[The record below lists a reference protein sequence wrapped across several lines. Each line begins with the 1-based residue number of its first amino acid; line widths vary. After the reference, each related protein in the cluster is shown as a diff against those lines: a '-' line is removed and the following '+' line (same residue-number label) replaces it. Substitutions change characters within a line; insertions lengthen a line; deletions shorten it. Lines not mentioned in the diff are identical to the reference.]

1 MKQGFFERLKT
12 DFLSPNKRIVHEKN
26 MKLEAATNVKLQKPS
41 PIFLRAIER
50 AGDYH
55 IVHLL

>member
-1 MKQGFFERLKT
+1 
-12 DFLSPNKRIVHEKN
+12 
-26 MKLEAATNVKLQKPS
+26 MKLEAGKNVKLQKPS